1 MNPTVAV
8 VVVILLAA
16 LAANL
21 PFVNERLFGVIPL
34 SRAGGMLTHGRKAFW
49 LRLLELAVLYF
60 VVGGVARLLEAQL
73 GGLHVQRWEFYAITA
88 CLFIVLAYPG
98 FVHRYM
104 RRRHD

>member
-1 MNPTVAV
+1 MNPAVAVAV
-8 VVVILLAA
+8 VIMLAA

-21 PFVNERLFGVIPL
+21 PFVNDRLFGVIPL
-34 SRAGGMLTHGRKAFW
+34 SSAGGMLKQGRKAFW
-49 LRLLELAVLYF
+49 LRLIELAVLYF

-98 FVHRYM
+98 FVHRYL
-104 RRRHD
+104 RRRH

>member
-1 MNPTVAV
+1 MNPAVAVAV
-8 VVVILLAA
+8 VIVLAV

-21 PFVNERLFGVIPL
+21 PFVNDRLFGVIPL
-34 SRAGGMLTHGRKAFW
+34 SSAGGMLKQGRKAFW

-98 FVHRYM
+98 FVHRYL
-104 RRRHD
+104 RRRH

>member
-1 MNPTVAV
+1 MNPAVAVAV
-8 VVVILLAA
+8 VIVLAA

-21 PFVNERLFGVIPL
+21 PFVNDRLFGVIPL
-34 SRAGGMLTHGRKAFW
+34 SSAGGMLKQGRKAFW
-49 LRLLELAVLYF
+49 LRLIELAVLYF
-60 VVGGVARLLEAQL
+60 VIGGVARMLEAQL

-104 RRRHD
+104 RRRH